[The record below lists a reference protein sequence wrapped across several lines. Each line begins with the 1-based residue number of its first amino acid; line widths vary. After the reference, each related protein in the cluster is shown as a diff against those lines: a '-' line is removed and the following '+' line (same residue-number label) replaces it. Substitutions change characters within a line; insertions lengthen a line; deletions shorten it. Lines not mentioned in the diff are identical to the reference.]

1 MNCMCIYV
9 YIHICISTQDTYKH
23 VHKYNMHTY
32 LNIKGVYAICS
43 RTHPDLS
50 QLGEEEACAALKH
63 NLLSLHAILSTVCVR
78 ERDSERKTERKK
90 EKEREKDKA

>member
-1 MNCMCIYV
+1 MYKHTYIY
-9 YIHICISTQDTYKH
+9 IQICKFTQDTYKH
-23 VHKYNMHTY
+23 IHKYNMHTC
-32 LNIKGVYAICS
+32 LNIKGMYAICS

-50 QLGEEEACAALKH
+50 QFGEEESFAALKH

-90 EKEREKDKA
+90 EKEREENKA

>member
-1 MNCMCIYV
+1 
-9 YIHICISTQDTYKH
+9 
-23 VHKYNMHTY
+23 MHTY